1 VRIASLIARILLG
14 LIFFVFGM
22 NHYLHFIPSG
32 PMPAGVAGEFFGS
45 LMASHYLYIVAFFE
59 VAPAV
64 LLLINRYVPLALAI
78 HGPVIVNIAIT
89 IILFSP
95 KALPMAAILILFWI
109 LTAWPYRSVF
119 FPLLQQ
125 RGTN

>member
-1 VRIASLIARILLG
+1 
-14 LIFFVFGM
+14 IFLVFGM
-22 NHYLHFIPSG
+22 NHYLNFIPMG

-64 LLLINRYVPLALAI
+64 LLLINRYVPLALAVL
-78 HGPVIVNIAIT
+78 GPVIVNIVIT
-89 IILFSP
+89 IVLFGP
-95 KALPMAAILILFWI
+95 KTLPMAALLVLLWI

-125 RGTN
+125 RVAN